1 MESKYIVIKELH
13 ASTRVSKNFY
23 IFDFMFVLVYLG
35 CSLILRSTVVPELQ
49 ILYFIFNGLVA
60 IKLVSRP
67 RSNPGKHY
75 YQALLLWYKRDTSS
89 YNSIKNISK
98 NRLREIMNNELETQS
113 KERY

>member
-1 MESKYIVIKELH
+1 MESKYTVIKELH

-35 CSLILRSTVVPELQ
+35 CSLIPRGVVVPELQ

-67 RSNPGKHY
+67 RSNPGKHF

-89 YNSIKNISK
+89 YNSLKNISK
-98 NRLREIMNNELETQS
+98 NKLKEDMKNGLEAQR